1 MNTKWE
7 KKIYLENRI
16 KTLRQGNKQL
26 VKTVEK
32 LYELHTVGGFHPSRC
47 GTKYSRLDQVKFV
60 EGSL

>member
-16 KTLRQGNKQL
+16 KTLRQCNKQL
-26 VKTVEK
+26 VKTVGK
-32 LYELHTVGGFHPSRC
+32 LYELHIVGGFHPSRC
-47 GTKYSRLDQVKFV
+47 WTKYSRLDQVKFV